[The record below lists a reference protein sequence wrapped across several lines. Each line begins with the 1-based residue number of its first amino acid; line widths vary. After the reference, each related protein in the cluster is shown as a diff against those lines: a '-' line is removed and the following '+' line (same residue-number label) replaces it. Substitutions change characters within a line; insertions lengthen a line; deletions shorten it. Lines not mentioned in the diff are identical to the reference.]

1 PFPFQSGRTFYHTLS
16 RRRKAEGRRQKAVG
30 GRRKAEGGRQTSF
43 LPTSFCLSG
52 GSEFLCEGG
61 HEMPDLIEIVAYGV
75 NIGFQRRQ
83 WFGERLCQER
93 GEAAFNRLG
102 LCAQVVQLLGKQVV
116 ILFQFSDVSGTC
128 GLTLQGVL
136 HVFKPGDGVVKPGP

>member
-1 PFPFQSGRTFYHTLS
+1 M
-16 RRRKAEGRRQKAVG
+16 AEALL
-30 GRRKAEGGRQTSF
+30 TS
-43 LPTSFCLSG
+43 PESA
-52 GSEFLCEGG
+52 
-61 HEMPDLIEIVAYGV
+61 PAGV
-75 NIGFQRRQ
+75 VVHRGLQAHRLQETHQRRQ

-128 GLTLQGVL
+128 SHTLQGVL
-136 HVFKPGDGVVKPGP
+136 HVFKPGDGVVKLGP